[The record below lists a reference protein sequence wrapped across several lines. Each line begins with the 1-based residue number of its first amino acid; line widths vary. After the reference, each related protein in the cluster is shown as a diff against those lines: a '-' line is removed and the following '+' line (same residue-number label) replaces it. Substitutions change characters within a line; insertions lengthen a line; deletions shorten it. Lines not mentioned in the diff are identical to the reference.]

1 MSDQAPCTLEITQHE
16 FEQITA
22 ADSVVIREFER
33 EDGSRF
39 AQAINWG
46 SSEEMKDLAERSEIL
61 IVPVG
66 VHVVCQRAVKTLELL
81 KPKKG

>member
-1 MSDQAPCTLEITQHE
+1 MEKPCSVEMTQHE
-16 FEQITA
+16 FEQITN

-46 SSEEMKDLAERSEIL
+46 SSDEMKDLAERREIL

-66 VHVVCQRAVKTLELL
+66 VHVISQRAVKTSELL
-81 KPKKG
+81 KP

>member
-1 MSDQAPCTLEITQHE
+1 MEKSCTVEITQHE
-16 FEQITA
+16 WKQISNA
-22 ADSVVIREFER
+22 ESVVIREFER

-46 SSEEMKDLAERSEIL
+46 SPEEMKDLAERPEIL

-66 VHVVCQRAVKTLELL
+66 VHVVGQRAVATSELL
-81 KPKKG
+81 RP